1 MKHLIKK
8 LLKESL
14 ANQSSTMHFWHG
26 GNLDEYK
33 EVIAH
38 KKGRHEYGAGLYLTT
53 SHDVVEKYIKGGRK
67 LYYVVVNYGK
77 DINEVKLSI
86 DIVNKFIETYCVKK
100 NKEDITNRVSKHIKD
115 GQISASIFNNIMLD
129 GGVSSSN
136 TDELRNFLVNNGIDY
151 EIIENAFGWGE
162 QMMVLYNMSKKVRH
176 TEIKASFNGLKA
188 FLKELLGKEDLDA
201 KDYDLKN

>member
-1 MKHLIKK
+1 
-8 LLKESL
+8 
-14 ANQSSTMHFWHG
+14 MHFWHG

-33 EVIAH
+33 EVVAH

-86 DIVNKFIETYCVKK
+86 DVVNKFIETYCVKK
-100 NKEDITNRVSKHIKD
+100 NKKDITNRLSKHIKD

-129 GGVSSSN
+129 GGISSSN
-136 TDELRNFLVNNGIDY
+136 TDELRNFLVSNGIDY

-162 QMMVLYNMSKKVRH
+162 QMMVLYNMSKKVSH
-176 TEIKASFNGLKA
+176 TEIKGGFNGLKS
-188 FLKELLGKEDLDA
+188 FLKELLGKDDLDT